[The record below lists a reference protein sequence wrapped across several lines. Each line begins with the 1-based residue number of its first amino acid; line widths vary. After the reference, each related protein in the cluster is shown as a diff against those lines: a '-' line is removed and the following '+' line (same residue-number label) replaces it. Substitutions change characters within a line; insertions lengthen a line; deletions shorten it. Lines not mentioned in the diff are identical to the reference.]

1 MKKINAKTSKRIVTV
16 VLAAIAACSVMGCSV
31 EKNVTRTETH
41 TVTDADGNTTTTTVT
56 NHNGEV
62 TTETTTMTAEEA
74 AAAEPAEA
82 AEDAPE
88 FYSNVPLKI
97 ENNMGFDVAALNI
110 KTSGDEEWSEN
121 FIPEDMVIADDAVAT
136 GINLS
141 YDEDH
146 RFMDVYMADA
156 DGAYVEFDGIELPT
170 DGEEITLSFVCN
182 ADGTYTVNVI

>member
-62 TTETTTMTAEEA
+62 TTETTTMTAEET
-74 AAAEPAEA
+74 AAAEAE
-82 AEDAPE
+82 EAPE

-97 ENNMGFDVAALNI
+97 ENNMDFDVAALNI
-110 KTSGDEEWSEN
+110 KMTGDEEWSEN
-121 FIPEDMVIADDAVAT
+121 FLSDDMVIAADEVAT

-141 YDEDH
+141 YDDDH
-146 RFMDVYMADA
+146 KFVDVYMEDA
-156 DGAYVEFDGIELPT
+156 DGSYLEFDGVELPT
-170 DGEEITLSFVCN
+170 NADEITFSFVCN